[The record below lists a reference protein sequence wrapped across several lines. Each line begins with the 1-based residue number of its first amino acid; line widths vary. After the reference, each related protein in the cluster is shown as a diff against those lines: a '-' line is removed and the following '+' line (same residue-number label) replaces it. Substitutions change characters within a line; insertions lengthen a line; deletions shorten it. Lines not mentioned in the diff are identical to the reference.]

1 MTWRLFASIATDDCG
16 SQEWAY
22 RIIPSTIDEHVG
34 HACDAARQSRM
45 YRQLAD
51 DGRDAFQHMKVVDEH
66 DDE

>member
-1 MTWRLFASIATDDCG
+1 MTWRLFASIAIDDCG

-66 DDE
+66 NDE